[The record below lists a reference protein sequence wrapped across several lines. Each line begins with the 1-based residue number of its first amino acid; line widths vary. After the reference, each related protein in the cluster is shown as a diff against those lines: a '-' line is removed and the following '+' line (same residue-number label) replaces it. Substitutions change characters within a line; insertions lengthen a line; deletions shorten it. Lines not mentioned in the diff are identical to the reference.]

1 MTALAN
7 RTGLKE
13 SMDTMRSEDE
23 NKSVTHSLLIADI
36 DKFKNIN
43 DTYGHI
49 FGDKIIKVV
58 AKALQKLTKGKDIAA
73 RFGGEEFVVVLP
85 DTNINGGVAVSES
98 IRQNIENG
106 RIFNP
111 KTKEEIQRVTISIGV
126 TTFDINEDINVV
138 IERADAALYRAKA
151 GGRNR
156 VETADPLASM
166 QPMSA

>member
-85 DTNINGGVAVSES
+85 DTDINGGVAVSES

-126 TTFDINEDINVV
+126 TTFDINVV

>member
-1 MTALAN
+1 MTALGN
-7 RTGLKE
+7 RTELKE
-13 SMDTMRSEDE
+13 STDTMRSEDE
-23 NKSVTHSLLIADI
+23 NKSATHSLLIADI

-85 DTNINGGVAVSES
+85 GTNINGGVAVSES
-98 IRQNIENG
+98 IRQNIENS

-111 KTKEEIQRVTISIGV
+111 KTKQEIQRVDY
-126 TTFDINEDINVV
+126 F
-138 IERADAALYRAKA
+138 
-151 GGRNR
+151 NR
-156 VETADPLASM
+156 RHYI
-166 QPMSA
+166 